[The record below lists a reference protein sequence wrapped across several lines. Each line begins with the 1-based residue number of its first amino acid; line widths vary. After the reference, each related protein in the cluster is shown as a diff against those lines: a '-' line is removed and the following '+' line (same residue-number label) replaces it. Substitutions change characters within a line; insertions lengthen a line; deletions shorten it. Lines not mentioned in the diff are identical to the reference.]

1 MLNTNEVF
9 QEELKSHLAKFE
21 IFLQQK
27 FKPRTIHNHVVVI
40 SHIID
45 FICWDCNVSSFLEI
59 HRGMV
64 CSRFR
69 QWYCSNTGDSE
80 SQANGSVKKFFTFL
94 VFEQGIAINKDVL
107 TGLKIKI
114 DS

>member
-27 FKPRTIHNHVVVI
+27 FKLRTIHNHVVVI
-40 SHIID
+40 SHLID

-80 SQANGSVKKFFTFL
+80 SQANASVKKFFTFL
-94 VFEQGIAINKDVL
+94 VFEQGITINKDVL

-114 DS
+114 NS